1 MKNNTWSGRFIKG
14 IDSDV
19 LDFSQSLSVDLVLY
33 DVDIR
38 VTEVH
43 VEMLYKCKHL
53 TKSDFQKIISGLKKV
68 RKLADS
74 GKLPWSVKLEDVH
87 MNIENSLVKIIGP
100 VGKKIHL
107 GRSRNDL
114 VTTDLRL
121 YLRELSEFIIIRLRN
136 LRLSLAKLAKAYS
149 SDLFPGYTHLQI
161 AQPVVFGHHLLA
173 WAEMFAR
180 DETRIENVMSLMN
193 TLPLGSAAMSGTSL
207 KIDRKYVAK
216 KLGLDK
222 FGPKLGL
229 GEANLKTVEKDVN
242 KIFIA

>member
-1 MKNNTWSGRFIKG
+1 M
-14 IDSDV
+14 
-19 LDFSQSLSVDLVLY
+19 
-33 DVDIR
+33 
-38 VTEVH
+38 
-43 VEMLYKCKHL
+43 
-53 TKSDFQKIISGLKKV
+53 
-68 RKLADS
+68 
-74 GKLPWSVKLEDVH
+74 KLEDVH
-87 MNIENSLVKIIGP
+87 MNIENSLVNIIGP

-121 YLRELSEFIIIRLRN
+121 YLRELSEFTIIRLRN
-136 LRLSLAKLAKAYS
+136 LRLSLAKLAKVYS

-216 KLGLDK
+216 KNWLCEGFK
-222 FGPKLGL
+222 
-229 GEANLKTVEKDVN
+229 
-242 KIFIA
+242 

>member
-19 LDFSQSLSVDLVLY
+19 LDFSQSLSIDLVLY

-74 GKLPWSVKLEDVH
+74 GKLSWSVKLEDVH
-87 MNIENSLVKIIGP
+87 MNIENSLVNIIGH

-107 GRSRNDL
+107 VISRNDL
-114 VTTDLRL
+114 VTT
-121 YLRELSEFIIIRLRN
+121 
-136 LRLSLAKLAKAYS
+136 
-149 SDLFPGYTHLQI
+149 
-161 AQPVVFGHHLLA
+161 
-173 WAEMFAR
+173 
-180 DETRIENVMSLMN
+180 
-193 TLPLGSAAMSGTSL
+193 
-207 KIDRKYVAK
+207 
-216 KLGLDK
+216 
-222 FGPKLGL
+222 
-229 GEANLKTVEKDVN
+229 
-242 KIFIA
+242 